1 MSTEYSTGGTED
13 GDLIDNQYVNGPR
26 CIACGKPIDQEQLS
40 TASLVRIGVYGR
52 YKEEGHFHFECGK
65 ASNAAAFA
73 LLNSFLSLQK
83 GWDSYGGL
91 PIEPKAIAKAK
102 EMLSLLPDWQW
113 QAVPVSDGSVQLEM
127 HNNGYRID
135 ILIEAV

>member
-1 MSTEYSTGGTED
+1 MKKSYKHPS
-13 GDLIDNQYVNGPR
+13 DL
-26 CIACGKPIDQEQLS
+26 
-40 TASLVRIGVYGR
+40 TAVLD
-52 YKEEGHFHFECGK
+52 
-65 ASNAAAFA
+65 
-73 LLNSFLSLQK
+73 SFLSLQK

-102 EMLSLLPDWQW
+102 EMLALLPDWQW

-135 ILIEAV
+135 ILIEAA